1 MTWILE
7 RTGLGGGV
15 YRGRLRKA
23 EGAAAPDGPPALE
36 AAVDGAALAAATV
49 EPGDDGSWRVEANVG
64 AALAEGVH
72 AVVLRPEGG
81 EALDV
86 VTVVAG
92 LDPEHDLRAEL
103 AVLRVELAQL
113 KAAFRRHVRE
123 GEGEGG

>member
-1 MTWILE
+1 MTWMLE

-15 YRGRLRKA
+15 YRGRLRA
-23 EGAAAPDGPPALE
+23 VEGGAAEAPPALE
-36 AAVDGAALAAATV
+36 AAVDGVPLAAATL
-49 EPGDDGSWRVEANVG
+49 EPDDDGGWRVEVDIG
-64 AALAEGVH
+64 AALAEGVR

-113 KAAFRRHVRE
+113 KAAFRRHVRD
-123 GEGEGG
+123 GG